1 MTSPKDPMQLSVSD
15 VAELLGVSG
24 KTVYRWVK
32 DGRLPAYRLG
42 QQLRFNRSELLEW
55 ATAQR
60 VAVAPQGFE
69 ALDTG
74 GLPVRFSQALRAGG
88 INYRVG
94 GGDKR
99 EALRA
104 AVETL
109 RLPDHVAREV
119 LLAVL
124 LARESLGSTGIGGGI
139 AIPHPRNPI
148 VLQLSRPAVTLCF
161 LENPVEFGAV
171 DGAPVD
177 KLFVITSPTV
187 RAHLSLLS
195 QLSWLL
201 RKPTV
206 RKVLEDPASREVI
219 LEEFARR
226 EAEIPALV
234 GALSE

>member
-1 MTSPKDPMQLSVSD
+1 MQLSVSD

-60 VAVAPQGFE
+60 VPVAPHAYETVDAVGQ
-69 ALDTG
+69 
-74 GLPVRFSQALRAGG
+74 PVSISQALRNGG
-88 INYRVG
+88 VNYRVG
-94 GGDKR
+94 GRTKR

-104 AVETL
+104 TVETL
-109 RLPDHVAREV
+109 RLPDHVDREV
-119 LLAVL
+119 MLAVL

-148 VLQLSRPAVTLCF
+148 VLQLSQPAVTLCF
-161 LENPVEFGAV
+161 LENAVDFGAI
-171 DGAPVD
+171 DGRPVD

-187 RAHLSLLS
+187 RAHLHLLS
-195 QLSWLL
+195 QLAWLL
-201 RKPTV
+201 RRTEI
-206 RKVLEDPASREVI
+206 RAVLEAQESRERI
-219 LEEFARR
+219 HEEFALR
-226 EAEIPALV
+226 EAEIPAAG
-234 GALSE
+234 GASGE

>member
-1 MTSPKDPMQLSVSD
+1 MQLSVSD

-60 VAVAPQGFE
+60 VAVAPQNFDPVDAGY
-69 ALDTG
+69 TPV
-74 GLPVRFSQALRAGG
+74 GLSQALRNGG
-88 INYRVG
+88 VNYRVG
-94 GGDKR
+94 GRDKR

-104 AVETL
+104 AVATL
-109 RLPDHVAREV
+109 RLSDAVDREV

-148 VLQLSRPAVTLCF
+148 VLQLTQPAVTLCF
-161 LENPVEFGAV
+161 LEHAVEFGAM
-171 DGAPVD
+171 DGQPVD

-187 RAHLSLLS
+187 RAHLHLLS
-195 QLSWLL
+195 RLSWLL
-201 RKPTV
+201 RHPGV
-206 RKVLEDPASREVI
+206 RRVLAEEESRERIFV
-219 LEEFARR
+219 EFSLR
-226 EAEIPALV
+226 EAEIPNPT
-234 GALSE
+234 GPDRE